1 MVYTFNPST
10 QETEGGGVEGQSSLH
25 SEFQGS
31 QNYPVRFYSENKQAN
46 KQTKTVPDHQSRASI
61 ELKTFP
67 R

>member
-31 QNYPVRFYSENKQAN
+31 QNYPVTFYSENKQAN
-46 KQTKTVPDHQSRASI
+46 K
-61 ELKTFP
+61 
-67 R
+67 